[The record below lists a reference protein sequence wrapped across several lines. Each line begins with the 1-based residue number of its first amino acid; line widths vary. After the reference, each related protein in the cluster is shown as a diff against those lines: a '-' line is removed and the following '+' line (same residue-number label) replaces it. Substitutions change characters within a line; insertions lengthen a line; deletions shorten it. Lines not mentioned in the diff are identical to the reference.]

1 MADKTRWFIE
11 ALRDACN
18 EALQDGMVGDQM
30 GHIEKI
36 EVTDPGTPVDFSVR
50 GRSTGSPIQLK
61 VTTFGAYS
69 PTECRRVKEG
79 QSVIEV
85 ADMVASYLAMRGIGL
100 SQLKGLCDET

>member
-36 EVTDPGTPVDFSVR
+36 EVTDPGKSFRFDENGFAK
-50 GRSTGSPIQLK
+50 GSPIQLR

-85 ADMVASYLAMRGIGL
+85 ATMVACYLAERSLGI
-100 SQLKGLCDET
+100 SELKGLRDET

>member
-30 GHIEKI
+30 GHIETI
-36 EVTDPGTPVDFSVR
+36 EVTDPGTSRRCEKSGFMHS
-50 GRSTGSPIQLK
+50 SPIMLR

-69 PTECRRVKEG
+69 PTECRRVKEN

-85 ADMVASYLAMRGIGL
+85 ATMVASYLAERSLGI
-100 SQLKGLCDET
+100 SQLKGLCE

>member
-1 MADKTRWFIE
+1 MADKRRWFIE
-11 ALRDACN
+11 ALRAACD
-18 EALQDGMVGDQM
+18 EALKDMMVGDQM

-36 EVTDPGTPVDFSVR
+36 EVTDPGTPVDFSVI
-50 GRSTGSPIQLK
+50 GRVTGSPIQLK

-85 ADMVASYLAMRGIGL
+85 ATMVACYLAERSLGI
-100 SQLKGLCDET
+100 SELKGLCDET